1 MKELEAIYNAYST
14 WNLEELGLDLDKV
27 HEWWVKW
34 DTLHVIRTKGSKME
48 EFLGSYSDSSDN
60 PDVKRPACLSIDN
73 EEVWDL

>member
-14 WNLEELGLDLDKV
+14 WDLEELGLDLDKV

-34 DTLHVIRTKGSKME
+34 DTLHIIRTEGSEIE
-48 EFLGSYSDSSDN
+48 EFEGSYSGDFES
-60 PDVKRPACLSIDN
+60 PDVKRPACLLIDN

>member
-14 WNLEELGLDLDKV
+14 WDLEELGLDLDKV

-34 DTLHVIRTKGSKME
+34 DTLHIIRTEGSEIE
-48 EFLGSYSDSSDN
+48 EFEGSYSGDFES